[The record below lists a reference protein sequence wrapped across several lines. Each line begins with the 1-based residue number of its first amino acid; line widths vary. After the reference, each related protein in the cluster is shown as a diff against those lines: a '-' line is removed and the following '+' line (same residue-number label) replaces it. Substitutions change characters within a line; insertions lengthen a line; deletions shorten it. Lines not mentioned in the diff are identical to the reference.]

1 MAILRRGG
9 IPALTHARTGPG
21 KSSMKS
27 AKERGFPACDI
38 PLRQI
43 LPGINHTASAAP
55 QDVVNGE
62 G

>member
-1 MAILRRGG
+1 M
-9 IPALTHARTGPG
+9 PEPG
-21 KSSMKS
+21 QADRSGKFNEIS
-27 AKERGFPACDI
+27 AKMMQARGFPACDI

-43 LPGINHTASAAP
+43 LPGINHTASARP